1 MAPGLTTTEL
11 FLKSHGLLPELPS
24 ATEVYVVVL
33 GESQAGAAKL
43 AAELRAEGVNT
54 ELDITGRKL
63 DKQLKTAIKKGI
75 PYILFVGE
83 DELHKEVYTL
93 KDTASTEEQK
103 LSMERVISTVK
114 DRRHHISDEL
124 DDLFE

>member
-1 MAPGLTTTEL
+1 
-11 FLKSHGLLPELPS
+11 
-24 ATEVYVVVL
+24 VYVVVL
-33 GESQAGAAKL
+33 GDTQAGATKL
-43 AAELRAEGVNT
+43 AAALRAEGVNT

-83 DELHKEVYTL
+83 EELTKEVYTL
-93 KDTASTEEQK
+93 KDTVSTEEQK